1 MRWISRIVLTGFLLL
16 CGFQAAADYQAGLNA
31 FTVGDYDAAMDE
43 WRAVADGPPDAVVPT
58 IYAETHFAI
67 ATLYWR
73 GLGVRQDY
81 GLARDWLLKAA
92 ELGHANAQAKLGFMY
107 TDGMGVGQDYLEAL
121 EWFEKAAA
129 GGSVDGLYNL
139 GIYYLYGWGVAADRT
154 MAKQYLAAAS
164 ALGDTA
170 SEDALQ
176 QLLAEEAAEE
186 ALREQGRNEQ
196 AVDVTQPL
204 EPPVIAPGEA
214 AGYLGFGTEE
224 PEEVIETEHTSDLAS
239 RAAEPGDSAL
249 PVRDEAWILAQDP
262 AHYTIQVMALSSTAR
277 LLEQIDGYEGLAP
290 FGIYRL
296 ENDGRPLFVLVQGV
310 YEDVEAARAARDVFP
325 RQVQRPSQ
333 VWIRRFER
341 VQRLI
346 RAVEQE

>member
-1 MRWISRIVLTGFLLL
+1 MWRGLLTGCLLL
-16 CGFQAAADYQAGLNA
+16 LASTVAADYQAGLNA
-31 FTVGDYDAAMDE
+31 FSVGDYETAMQE
-43 WRAVADGPPDAVVPT
+43 WQAVVEGPPDAVVPT

-73 GLGVRQDY
+73 GLGVEQDY
-81 GLARDWLLKAA
+81 AAARDWLLKAA

-107 TDGMGVGQDYLEAL
+107 TDGLGVRQDYPTAL
-121 EWFEKAAA
+121 SWFEQAAA

-139 GIYYLYGWGVAADRT
+139 GIFYLYGWGVEADRT

-176 QLLAEEAAEE
+176 QLLAEE
-186 ALREQGRNEQ
+186 
-196 AVDVTQPL
+196 
-204 EPPVIAPGEA
+204 
-214 AGYLGFGTEE
+214 
-224 PEEVIETEHTSDLAS
+224 
-239 RAAEPGDSAL
+239 RAAEARREAERAARLQRREPPLIVLEDVPGEDVAVSETKTEEDSNREIIQQDIADNSKVSEVEDASS

-262 AHYTIQVMALSSTAR
+262 ENFTIQVMALDSAER
-277 LLEQIDGYEGLAP
+277 LLELIEGHEALAP

-310 YEDVEAARAARDVFP
+310 FEDVEAARAARDAFP
-325 RQVQRPSQ
+325 RRLQRPSR
-333 VWIRRFER
+333 VWIRRFEK
-341 VQRLI
+341 VQELI
-346 RAVEQE
+346 RAERGE